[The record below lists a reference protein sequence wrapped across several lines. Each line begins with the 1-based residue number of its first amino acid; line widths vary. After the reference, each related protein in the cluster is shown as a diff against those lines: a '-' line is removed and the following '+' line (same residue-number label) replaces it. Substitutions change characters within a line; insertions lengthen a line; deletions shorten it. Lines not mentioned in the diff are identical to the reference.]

1 MFVFLKKVYS
11 FAKKYV
17 LPLIFAIIGMYFVR
31 FIAYVIRQAGWRG
44 SALSIV
50 EDLFYTF
57 LMMSVFATGAI
68 ALIKKNEKLF
78 RAFFVIVFSAMFF
91 SSIAYVFDFIRYF
104 GGYGAVA
111 VINAI
116 LTSLCAMAVLL
127 VGVLTVSN
135 YVKGE
140 KKYGEIIDVAV
151 AVYVALKLITFIL
164 LLVANI
170 VNGNIGTEN
179 VNPLTCI
186 LQAFLFIAI
195 YDDVSGRL
203 DGVNTAKESVS
214 EDKSEQSATNEP
226 EKETPSEER
235 EKQSVTEEPA
245 GEEGIK
251 EEEEIKDEKDETSG
265 EVKEEVGEEVKE
277 EETPSEE
284 VAEENNNDAE
294 KPKKEKRGLFSRRK

>member
-1 MFVFLKKVYS
+1 MFDFLKKVYA

-31 FIAYVIRQAGWRG
+31 FIAYVIRQAGWSG
-44 SALSIV
+44 GALNIV
-50 EDLFYTF
+50 GDLFYTF

-78 RAFFVIVFSAMFF
+78 RAFFVIVFSAMLFN
-91 SSIAYVFDFIRYF
+91 SIAYVFDFIRYF

-111 VINAI
+111 VVNAI

-170 VNGNIGTEN
+170 VNGSFSTEN

-195 YDDVSGRL
+195 YDGVSGRL
-203 DGVNTAKESVS
+203 DGANTAKESVS
-214 EDKSEQSATNEP
+214 EDKSEQSTDEP
-226 EKETPSEER
+226 AKEIPSEEVA
-235 EKQSVTEEPA
+235 ESVTEEPA
-245 GEEGIK
+245 GEE
-251 EEEEIKDEKDETSG
+251 EIKDEKGESAG
-265 EVKEEVGEEVKE
+265 EVKEEVGEVKE

-284 VAEENNNDAE
+284 VAEEKNNDAE
-294 KPKKEKRGLFSRRK
+294 KPKKERRGLFSRRK